1 MGPKKVIKR
10 DPSKPILSLTRSS
23 AELELEE
30 GVGEEREVADYSNLT
45 LMQLRDIVR
54 ERGMASPKARTR

>member
-1 MGPKKVIKR
+1 MNKR
-10 DPSKPILSLTRSS
+10 DSTKPISSLTRGS

-30 GVGEEREVADYSNLT
+30 RVGEEREVADYSNLNV
-45 LMQLRDIVR
+45 MQLRDIVR